1 MHDDKESRLSEWYG
15 TQPDAVPG
23 GHGHRPEDPSSLSSQ
38 IPPRRSSGPSPS
50 YYEPYWSEDNQGPG
64 HSRKK
69 HTGARV
75 FGVCMLAIIV
85 IAASAL
91 LFSNGGGMFSPAV
104 RATPSAD
111 EYRSMQEFFDKY
123 YDNASTSEW
132 NSSIPRAE
140 TGTGVT
146 LPLTPRPT
154 DLELSLSEVYS
165 QCINST
171 VAITAVVDKGRYFWG
186 SGIIMTSD
194 GYILTNSHVLDG
206 AESATVTLWDERE
219 FPAELVGADS
229 ASDIAVLKID
239 ASGLPAAEFCS
250 GDLTVGEPVAAI
262 GNPLG
267 RELRGTMTD
276 GIVSA
281 ISRDITY
288 TDHPMTLIQT
298 NAAIN
303 EGNSGGPLLNMQG
316 QVVGMTSMKLISSY
330 SNSSIEGIGF
340 AIPIGTMKS
349 VADQLIEN
357 GRVLG
362 RPALGITVGPIPS
375 EALSYFEIPSGLYVT
390 SVEEGSDAEAK
401 GVQRSDI
408 ITAVNGEKVFVTA
421 DLSNIIDRLGIGDS
435 VKLNIYRDGQNFEV
449 DVKLMEFSELY

>member
-1 MHDDKESRLSEWYG
+1 M
-15 TQPDAVPG
+15 
-23 GHGHRPEDPSSLSSQ
+23 
-38 IPPRRSSGPSPS
+38 
-50 YYEPYWSEDNQGPG
+50 
-64 HSRKK
+64 
-69 HTGARV
+69 
-75 FGVCMLAIIV
+75 
-85 IAASAL
+85 
-91 LFSNGGGMFSPAV
+91 
-104 RATPSAD
+104 
-111 EYRSMQEFFDKY
+111 
-123 YDNASTSEW
+123 
-132 NSSIPRAE
+132 
-140 TGTGVT
+140 
-146 LPLTPRPT
+146 
-154 DLELSLSEVYS
+154 
-165 QCINST
+165 
-171 VAITAVVDKGRYFWG
+171 
-186 SGIIMTSD
+186 
-194 GYILTNSHVLDG
+194 
-206 AESATVTLWDERE
+206 TLWDERE

-401 GVQRSDI
+401 GVRRSDI

-421 DLSNIIDRLGIGDS
+421 DLSDIIDRLGIGDS

-449 DVKLMEFSELY
+449 NVKLMEFSELY

>member
-1 MHDDKESRLSEWYG
+1 MHDDNKRRLSEWYG

-23 GHGHRPEDPSSLSSQ
+23 GHGQRPEEPSYLSSQ
-38 IPPRRSSGPSPS
+38 IPPRRSSGHSPS
-50 YYEPYWSEDNQGPG
+50 YYEPYWSEETQEPRRGAKP
-64 HSRKK
+64 
-69 HTGARV
+69 HTGARI
-75 FGVCMLAIIV
+75 FGICLLVVVV

-91 LFSNGGGMFSPAV
+91 LFSGGNGVFSPAV
-104 RATPSAD
+104 RATPNAD
-111 EYRSMQEFFDKY
+111 EYRDMQEFFDKY
-123 YDNASTSEW
+123 YDNATTSEW
-132 NSSIPRAE
+132 QSTMPRAE

-146 LPLTPRPT
+146 LPLTTRPE
-154 DLELSLSEVYS
+154 DVSLNLSEVYA
-165 QCINST
+165 QCVNSV
-171 VAITAVVDKGRYFWG
+171 VAITTVVDQGRYFWG
-186 SGIIMTSD
+186 TGIIMTAD

-206 AESATVTLWDERE
+206 AKSATVTLWDERE

-229 ASDIAVLKID
+229 ASDVAVLKID

-250 GDLTVGEPVAAI
+250 SELTVGEPVAAI

-276 GIVSA
+276 GIISA

-340 AIPIGTMKS
+340 AIPVETMKS
-349 VADQLIEN
+349 VADQLIAN

-375 EALSYFEIPSGLYVT
+375 EALSYFDIPSGLYVT
-390 SVEEGSDAEAK
+390 AVTAGSDAESK
-401 GVQRSDI
+401 GVKRGDI
-408 ITAVNGEKVFVTA
+408 ITAVNGESVFVTS
-421 DLSNIIDRLGIGDS
+421 DLSDIIDRLGVGERVTLS
-435 VKLNIYRDGQNFEV
+435 IYRSGRNFDV
-449 DVKLMEFSELY
+449 DVELMEFSELY